1 VLYVRQDF
9 IDKNPATVQALV
21 NAFYKTLQWLDK
33 ATPEQIAATV
43 PEDYYLGDK
52 ALYIAAVTANK
63 PAYSR
68 TGVIPP
74 AGMKSAAD
82 MLLAFDD
89 ELKNAN
95 VDLAK
100 TFDGRFVAKA
110 AAQVQG
116 R

>member
-1 VLYVRQDF
+1 
-9 IDKNPATVQALV
+9 
-21 NAFYKTLQWLDK
+21 
-33 ATPEQIAATV
+33 
-43 PEDYYLGDK
+43 
-52 ALYIAAVTANK
+52 
-63 PAYSR
+63 
-68 TGVIPP
+68 
-74 AGMKSAAD
+74 

-89 ELKNAN
+89 ELKNAK